1 MWTTYLVITCGKSKI
16 KTRKKTYL
24 GFILSTTNAE
34 LKAEKNIIVAT
45 TCSGVKK
52 RLNIKF
58 NPNQTGSLKKLEII
72 PLDQYL
78 TNIISGLL
86 AYSM

>member
-1 MWTTYLVITCGKSKI
+1 M
-16 KTRKKTYL
+16 YL
-24 GFILSTTNAE
+24 GFILSITNAE
-34 LKAEKNIIVAT
+34 LKAEKKIIVAT

-52 RLNIKF
+52 RLNMKF
-58 NPNQTGSLKKLEII
+58 NPSHTGSLKKLEIT

-78 TNIISGLL
+78 TNMISGLL